1 MVRQVF
7 RQFSLLYVS
16 PHLAYNADMQKIVQN
31 VSQVSFFFF
40 LVFGILHISLS
51 ILIAQG
57 IAPRLPWLFFN
68 ILDLPFLLSGLL
80 YGSTRLSLSL
90 ENITGNI
97 KTPLMICGGISIV
110 LFLIALY
117 FNFLIPDVPF

>member
-1 MVRQVF
+1 
-7 RQFSLLYVS
+7 
-16 PHLAYNADMQKIVQN
+16 MQKIVQN

-117 FNFLIPDVPF
+117 FNFLIPDVPFR